1 MFRTLLIDLIKIF
14 LLTLGVAFIS
24 LGIHTS
30 ELQYSVI
37 GGMCLG
43 FYETIKND

>member
-1 MFRTLLIDLIKIF
+1 MFKDLLIDLIKTT
-14 LLTLGVAFIS
+14 LLTLGVSFMS

-37 GGMCLG
+37 GGICLG
-43 FYETIKND
+43 FYELIKND

>member
-1 MFRTLLIDLIKIF
+1 MFKTLLIDLIKIF
-14 LLTLGVAFIS
+14 LLTIGVAFIS

-43 FYETIKND
+43 FYEIIKND

>member
-1 MFRTLLIDLIKIF
+1 MKMFKCILLGI
-14 LLTLGVAFIS
+14 LLVLGVGFTS

-37 GGMCLG
+37 GGICLG
-43 FYETIKND
+43 FYEIIKND

>member
-1 MFRTLLIDLIKIF
+1 MFKSLLIDLIETI
-14 LLTLGVAFIS
+14 LLTLGVSFIS

-37 GGMCLG
+37 GGICLG
-43 FYETIKND
+43 FYKIIKDD